1 MTTFLFWLLLLANL
15 ALLVLQPGAVDRW
28 RGAASEP
35 PRLQQQLH
43 ADRISLTNL
52 RDQTEGAP
60 KSATAEPLAC
70 VEIGNFT
77 AQMARVF
84 ESRLSR
90 LNLPALPQKREVTE
104 QGSYMVYLPPLDG
117 QAGANRK
124 LAQLRQLGW
133 QDLHLIQDQSPRRWG
148 ISLGLFKTAE
158 AAQAQLVLAEKAGV
172 TGARVEIYPM
182 TFARAAYQ
190 LRGLDPQ
197 TRVALE
203 VIRAEFAGINSQVCD

>member
-1 MTTFLFWLLLLANL
+1 MTTFVFWVLLLANL
-15 ALLVLQPGAVDRW
+15 VLVVLQPGAVSRW
-28 RGAASEP
+28 RGAAHEP
-35 PRLQQQLH
+35 ARLQQQLNPE
-43 ADRISLTNL
+43 RISLT
-52 RDQTEGAP
+52 EAAP
-60 KSATAEPLAC
+60 KRASAEPVAC

-77 AQMARVF
+77 PQMAMVF

-90 LNLPALPQKREVTE
+90 LTLPVLPQKREVTE
-104 QGSYMVYLPPLDG
+104 QGTYMVYLPPRDG
-117 QAGANRK
+117 QVGASRK

-158 AAQAQLVLAEKAGV
+158 AAQSQLALAEKAGV

-190 LRGLDPQ
+190 LRGLDPK
-197 TRVALE
+197 TLVALE
-203 VIRAEFAGINSQVCD
+203 VIRAEFAGISSHACD